1 MSDRKSA
8 RIDSAIIAALIGVC
22 GTITV
27 TIITLFANRIQVSPT
42 PTSVSGFASPTVSF
56 TETVTSS
63 PAPTDT
69 VPPGE
74 STSTPAPATETPT
87 PSITPVPPVP
97 LGADW
102 PAGCIRTLWK
112 PYPSIVPTIPRGDGC
127 WQEPV
132 HVFSAESG
140 DLDFLTER
148 GNGGTEIYG
157 LFAPLPESGSVSF
170 RVRVEELNNVDLLMG
185 VYAAPDVINAA
196 GLLMVIPDE
205 KSNRLSILQKDDV
218 LSYNTLQG
226 TERMDQEDGFSIT
239 FNFTPNSASGTV
251 NPGLLVT
258 NPVSVV
264 SPQKWLFL
272 GYKGLPGAYR
282 IEGRFFA
289 LNLN

>member
-1 MSDRKSA
+1 
-8 RIDSAIIAALIGVC
+8 
-22 GTITV
+22 
-27 TIITLFANRIQVSPT
+27 
-42 PTSVSGFASPTVSF
+42 
-56 TETVTSS
+56 
-63 PAPTDT
+63 
-69 VPPGE
+69 
-74 STSTPAPATETPT
+74 
-87 PSITPVPPVP
+87 
-97 LGADW
+97 
-102 PAGCIRTLWK
+102 
-112 PYPSIVPTIPRGDGC
+112 
-127 WQEPV
+127 
-132 HVFSAESG
+132 VFSAESG